1 MQGSH
6 PLMRSAT
13 SYGLLVLLDLI
24 AIVIWRNSLRATIAL
39 ALSNEAY
46 SHILLI
52 LPICAALVV
61 LRSREKALLA
71 GLSWLA
77 GSLWL
82 GSAAL
87 VGVAAI
93 AWSDGHNVAP
103 DFVLAIEMLA
113 VVVWWIGS
121 FVLCFGMQGFRDC
134 AFPLLMLLWLVP
146 MPDVILN
153 HIVAGLQQGTASL
166 TRLMFSMVG
175 VPVQQHATH
184 VSIPGLTIEVAE
196 ECSSIRSSMVLVVS
210 SMVMSYLVLRSF
222 WGRAIVILASI
233 PLCIAKNGL
242 RVFTLTALT
251 AYVDPE
257 ALNSP
262 LHRQGGILFLV
273 VALIGLLTMIWI
285 VTKLELRTIRPT
297 VS

>member
-1 MQGSH
+1 
-6 PLMRSAT
+6 MRPTT
-13 SYGLLVLLDLI
+13 SYGLLILLDLI
-24 AIVIWRNSLRATIAL
+24 AVVIWRNSVRATFTL

-52 LPICAALVV
+52 LPICAVLVI
-61 LRSREKALLA
+61 LRSREKALLSA
-71 GLSWLA
+71 PSWLA

-82 GSAAL
+82 GAAAL
-87 VGVAAI
+87 IGIGGFVWSRSHDVA
-93 AWSDGHNVAP
+93 G
-103 DFVLAIEMLA
+103 DFVLTIEMLA

-121 FVLCFGMQGFRDC
+121 FALCFGMRGFRDC

-146 MPDVILN
+146 IPEALLN
-153 HIVAGLQQGTASL
+153 QVVAGLQHGTASF
-166 TRLMFSMVG
+166 TRLMFTMVG
-175 VPVQQHATH
+175 VPVTQNATH
-184 VSIPGLTIEVAE
+184 ISIPGLTIEVAQ

-222 WGRAIVILASI
+222 WGRTIVILASI

-251 AYVDPE
+251 AYVNPE

-262 LHRQGGILFLV
+262 LHRQGGILFFI
-273 VALIGLLTMIWI
+273 VALIGLLAMIWM
-285 VTKLELRTIRPT
+285 VTKLELRSTGLPA
-297 VS
+297 S